1 MKSHHV
7 RNPELGKRYYA
18 LVKSTKLETTREKE
32 YDYSIIRGVASAK
45 GLMLKDGTKDEH
57 EPFVEIA
64 GQRVRL
70 DCVYNDVRTLVV
82 DVNAT
87 HAAIEHA
94 RAVKEQ
100 LPQPAE

>member
-7 RNPELGKRYYA
+7 RNPELGKRFYA
-18 LVKSTKLETTREKE
+18 LVKSSRLETTRDSE
-32 YDYSIIRGVASAK
+32 YDYSIIRGVATAK
-45 GLMLKDGTKDEH
+45 GLMLKDGTKDTL

-64 GQRVRL
+64 RQRVRL
-70 DCVYNDVRTLVV
+70 DCVYNDVRTLII

-94 RAVKEQ
+94 RAAKET
-100 LPQPAE
+100 LPQQP